1 MVYRIDKTMIDV
13 LPQALNALGIVLKT
27 SKKLCS
33 RNSYAE
39 YELACVDFTLES
51 LDGHAIH
58 VDASKDGLL
67 FSCFNLYE
75 LCILVL
81 GGKASATSF
90 VIDGA
95 HRVQN
100 YFHDCETRDEVNIK
114 LDLIEAQLDTSKHS

>member
-1 MVYRIDKTMIDV
+1 MVCCIDKTMIDI
-13 LPQALNALGIVLKT
+13 LPRALNALGIVLKT
-27 SKKLCS
+27 SKKICS
-33 RNSYAE
+33 RNAYAE

-51 LDGHAIH
+51 LDGHAIR

-67 FSCFNLYE
+67 FSCCNLYE

-100 YFHDCETRDEVNIK
+100 YFHGCETLDEVNIK
-114 LDLIEAQLDTSKHS
+114 IDLIEAQPATSIY